1 MGDAT
6 NRMSLGVEKNRSY
19 SNVGQKAV
27 TELRNNHSFASKDK
41 ENMVHGE
48 EKKKLSKTTMEKNN
62 TILLIEINKF
72 RLYYKI
78 YEKVKTFSS
87 EDKALLTSL
96 GNNILKRVDFVAAIL
111 LNNDISKARGKGEEL
126 GMKDL

>member
-6 NRMSLGVEKNRSY
+6 NRISLGVEKNRSY
-19 SNVGQKAV
+19 SNVGQKPL

-41 ENMVHGE
+41 ENIAQGE
-48 EKKKLSKTTMEKNN
+48 ENKKLSKTTMEKNN
-62 TILLIEINKF
+62 NILLIEINKF

-78 YEKVKTFSS
+78 YEKIKNYSG

-96 GNNILKRVDFVAAIL
+96 GSNILKRVDFVATIL
-111 LNNDISKARGKGEEL
+111 LNNDISKAKGKG
-126 GMKDL
+126 